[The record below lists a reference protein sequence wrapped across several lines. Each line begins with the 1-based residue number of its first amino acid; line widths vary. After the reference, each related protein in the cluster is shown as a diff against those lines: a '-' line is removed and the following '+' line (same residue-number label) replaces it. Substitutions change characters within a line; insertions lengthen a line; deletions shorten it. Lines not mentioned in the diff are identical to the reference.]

1 MSMPDTSPP
10 ERHQPERAPD
20 RVRLADHRPM
30 LVVLALVLLA
40 AGAFGT
46 TRLADVAL
54 RYSTMRP
61 LHEIAVPAG
70 DDDAMT
76 FDPER
81 ARETV
86 GGMDIAAEALYL
98 PPVVV
103 LRVLSLGYQSAWADL
118 LFVRAHAYFLTHF
131 FSDRKFTWLDHYY
144 EAIKGLDPDNPRLYQ
159 WAGQVVKFGQHIN
172 DGVITRANGYLEEGL
187 QRFPND
193 WRLHMDLG
201 FNLHF
206 EMAGQSDAE
215 RALYK
220 LRARDHFA
228 TAAGLPGAPIDP
240 NFVAEL
246 FEQSQES
253 GLAIAYGLQKYYE
266 STPDQRVQLV
276 RRIGSISSALADG
289 IVAEERQWREH
300 YAFLPVALYA
310 LLAERR
316 SADAGLDEAHD

>member
-1 MSMPDTSPP
+1 MPDTSIPG
-10 ERHQPERAPD
+10 RQQPGPTANRL
-20 RVRLADHRPM
+20 RLADHRPL
-30 LVVLALVLLA
+30 LVSLALVLVA
-40 AGAFGT
+40 AAAFGAT
-46 TRLADVAL
+46 HVADVAL

-61 LHEIAVPAG
+61 LHEIAVPRG
-70 DDDAMT
+70 DDGAVA

-98 PPVVV
+98 PPLVV

-193 WRLHMDLG
+193 WQIGR
-201 FNLHF
+201 
-206 EMAGQSDAE
+206 ASCRE
-215 RALYK
+215 R
-220 LRARDHFA
+220 
-228 TAAGLPGAPIDP
+228 
-240 NFVAEL
+240 V
-246 FEQSQES
+246 
-253 GLAIAYGLQKYYE
+253 
-266 STPDQRVQLV
+266 
-276 RRIGSISSALADG
+276 
-289 IVAEERQWREH
+289 
-300 YAFLPVALYA
+300 
-310 LLAERR
+310 
-316 SADAGLDEAHD
+316 

>member
-1 MSMPDTSPP
+1 MPEASPSDRFRFARP
-10 ERHQPERAPD
+10 LG
-20 RVRLADHRPM
+20 RVRLAEHRAL
-30 LVVLALVLLA
+30 LVSLALVLLA
-40 AGAFGT
+40 AVAFGT
-46 TRLADVAL
+46 TRVADVAL

-61 LHEIAVPAG
+61 LHEIAAPQGEDGPVS
-70 DDDAMT
+70 

-98 PPVVV
+98 PPLVV

-144 EAIKGLDPDNPRLYQ
+144 EAIRGLDPDNPRLYQ

-172 DGVITRANGYLEEGL
+172 DGVITRANHYLEEGL
-187 QRFPND
+187 ARFPND

-206 EMAGQSDAE
+206 EMAGRNDAE

-246 FEQSQES
+246 FEQSQEG

-276 RRIGSISSALADG
+276 RRIGSISQALADG

-300 YAFLPVALYA
+300 YGFLPVALHA

-316 SADAGLDEAHD
+316 SADGELDEVHD